1 MPRKHVHNKHYGADV
16 RQWTSRQLPGLVLA
30 TLVACPVS
38 AELARDIE
46 RKTEDLRASA
56 ATADATTKAKI
67 DELEKAIKRGE
78 DASAGLWTQIK
89 SLEAQKEALENEK
102 RALEKVQVVLTS
114 GLIGA
119 LVTALVAI
127 LGVFLNFSRGRA
139 ERDLKRLEV
148 LEKSAELESKGIHVP
163 ADIQTTYGPRQLPT

>member
-1 MPRKHVHNKHYGADV
+1 MSGPRLLGIATLLFTV
-16 RQWTSRQLPGLVLA
+16 LLA
-30 TLVACPVS
+30 TSS
-38 AELARDIE
+38 AGAEIARDIE

-56 ATADATTKAKI
+56 TASDAATRDKVAA
-67 DELEKAIKRGE
+67 LEEAIRRGE
-78 DASAGLWTQIK
+78 RASAGLMTQIK
-89 SLEAQKEALENEK
+89 TLEDQKAALEDEK

-127 LGVFLNFSRGRA
+127 LGTFLNFSRGRA

-148 LEKSAELESKGIHVP
+148 LEKSVELEAKGIHVP
-163 ADIQTTYGPRQLPT
+163 DDIDAAYQVRRSPA